1 MYNDLLCYLGMILG
15 LSIAGLE
22 VLFGILGPIA
32 IISVIVLAINIIQ
45 SKKPQWL
52 PEKLKNWDFLPIWM
66 HSLDPLDKVIHNFNP

>member
-1 MYNDLLCYLGMILG
+1 MIIG

-32 IISVIVLAINIIQ
+32 IISVIVLAINLLQ

-52 PEKLKNWDFLPIWM
+52 PEQLKNWDFLPIWM
-66 HSLDPLDKVIHNFNP
+66 HSLDPLDKVIKNYKPLEVA